1 MLFSWPD
8 SEGLLSRQEIKSSS
22 VLIPQINEKHIAS
35 HSAVVHQLMMSLLG
49 AVIKLATT
57 GPKYSLNS
65 ILCLCKFTA
74 NGQG

>member
-22 VLIPQINEKHIAS
+22 VLIPQINEKHIS
-35 HSAVVHQLMMSLLG
+35 LRSAVVHQLMMSFLG

-65 ILCLCKFTA
+65 LFV
-74 NGQG
+74 

>member
-22 VLIPQINEKHIAS
+22 VLIPQINEKHIS
-35 HSAVVHQLMMSLLG
+35 SRSTVVHQLMMSFLG

-65 ILCLCKFTA
+65 TLCLCKFTA